1 MIGFIKKIY
10 QWFCGWFYGHMGNW
24 KYNDIW
30 TQKQTED
37 DKYIYSINIYTCPR
51 CGYERKLVYKL
62 AKDTKDK

>member
-30 TQKQTED
+30 TQT
-37 DKYIYSINIYTCPR
+37 NR
-51 CGYERKLVYKL
+51 R
-62 AKDTKDK
+62 

>member
-1 MIGFIKKIY
+1 MDIWEIGNIMI
-10 QWFCGWFYGHMGNW
+10 YGH
-24 KYNDIW
+24 
-30 TQKQTED
+30 KQTED